1 MQSAKEQ
8 LQRGISTN
16 ILDLFKGLLDNGL
29 DDNLDSE
36 TDNFQQTEG
45 IEQPLALA
53 VTVYF
58 KKIQGEASTN
68 PIGNDTNSISM
79 GGDTTLS
86 FNLNANGLGGNLNSE
101 TNIPQQ
107 SVLVDAE
114 FLYFLWAYKIVVFG
128 LLQKLIQNITSAIC
142 LGLGFYICN
151 HFIFP
156 FLDKLIYN
164 GKENGKDK

>member
-1 MQSAKEQ
+1 
-8 LQRGISTN
+8 
-16 ILDLFKGLLDNGL
+16 
-29 DDNLDSE
+29 
-36 TDNFQQTEG
+36 
-45 IEQPLALA
+45 
-53 VTVYF
+53 
-58 KKIQGEASTN
+58 
-68 PIGNDTNSISM
+68 M

-86 FNLNANGLGGNLNSE
+86 FNLNANDLGGNLNSE

-114 FLYFLWAYKIVVFG
+114 FLYFLWAYKVVVFG

-164 GKENGKDK
+164 GKGNGKDK

>member
-1 MQSAKEQ
+1 M
-8 LQRGISTN
+8 
-16 ILDLFKGLLDNGL
+16 FKGLLDNGL

-36 TDNFQQTEG
+36 TNNFQQTEG

-53 VTVYF
+53 VTGRAT
-58 KKIQGEASTN
+58 GEASTN
-68 PIGNDTNSISM
+68 PFGVYPIGNDTNSISM

-114 FLYFLWAYKIVVFG
+114 FLYFLWVYKVVVFG

-164 GKENGKDK
+164 GKGNGKDK